1 MSQLD
6 ESNIKME
13 RRLLKKPYKE
23 IEQLISG
30 PYKTF
35 LGEVLLLDKNK
46 SFTDDKGQRKIDLGK
61 INYSTHR
68 IGKPKDFE
76 AILYNMDAID
86 SILPVQDN
94 NFFEEKQNFNN
105 EDYYNFKMLNLV
117 SNYQLFQF
125 VCDIEY
131 KNQGKFSLLMQ
142 TLI

>member
-13 RRLLKKPYKE
+13 RKLLKKPYKE

-76 AILYNMDAID
+76 ADWLRK
-86 SILPVQDN
+86 L
-94 NFFEEKQNFNN
+94 
-105 EDYYNFKMLNLV
+105 
-117 SNYQLFQF
+117 
-125 VCDIEY
+125 
-131 KNQGKFSLLMQ
+131 GKRRLSRVRVEWDLSEADFP
-142 TLI
+142 